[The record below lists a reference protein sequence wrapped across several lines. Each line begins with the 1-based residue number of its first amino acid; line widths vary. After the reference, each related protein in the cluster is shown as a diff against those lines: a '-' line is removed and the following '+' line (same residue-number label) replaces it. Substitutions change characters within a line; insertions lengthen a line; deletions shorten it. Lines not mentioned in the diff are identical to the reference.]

1 MSDEVDVNEGT
12 ETTKEIGGKMDIT
25 AKVRDTGA
33 EATFSFTFPGTALEA
48 IEAYGDSV
56 VLDCFIRQAVV
67 RAQAVMR
74 QHLNGGKSADEVAQ
88 YMADNWKPGVRLSDA
103 STSIAA
109 KFGAM
114 TPEQRRELLEQLA
127 AMAG

>member
-1 MSDEVDVNEGT
+1 MSDENVE
-12 ETTKEIGGKMDIT
+12 TKEIGGKKDIT
-25 AKVRDTGA
+25 AKVRETGA
-33 EATFSFTFPGTALEA
+33 EATFSFVFPSTALEA
-48 IEAYGDSV
+48 IEAYGDAV

-109 KFGAM
+109 KFAAM
-114 TPEQRRELLEQLA
+114 TPEARRELLAQLA
-127 AMAG
+127 ALGG